1 MIEKKYFSGIKLF
14 FSWSNVGVGK
24 ELMIAKVFVVIE
36 INILFFYPL
45 PDRRL
50 KSKSLH
56 E

>member
-14 FSWSNVGVGK
+14 FSGSIAGLGK
-24 ELMIAKVFVVIE
+24 ELMIVIVFVVIE